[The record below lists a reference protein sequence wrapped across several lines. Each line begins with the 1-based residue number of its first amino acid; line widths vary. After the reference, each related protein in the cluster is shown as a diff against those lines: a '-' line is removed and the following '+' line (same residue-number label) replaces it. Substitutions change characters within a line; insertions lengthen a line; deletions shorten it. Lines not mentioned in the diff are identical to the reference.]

1 MTNPYD
7 NYLGDYYE
15 AKLNPSEGYTAFR
28 FAKFRHNYL
37 DLLRPQ
43 QHGTLLEIGPGM
55 GEFLTFVTGN
65 AAFEHVQGVDYAP
78 DCVEHCR
85 DQGLDVVHIDDL
97 ERWLADHEGEF
108 SAIVMLHVLEHIPK
122 VDTIRVLGAI
132 RRALR
137 PAGALLVEVPN
148 AGNPWITGI
157 ALAEDF
163 THEVGFTSTSLA
175 YVLKRAGFAA
185 TTVHGVKVPW
195 SSRFLPVRLANE
207 VGNGITRVMVRLS
220 APRAD
225 HVLDAQIFAVARS

>member
-137 PAGALLVEVPN
+137 PG
-148 AGNPWITGI
+148 
-157 ALAEDF
+157 
-163 THEVGFTSTSLA
+163 
-175 YVLKRAGFAA
+175 
-185 TTVHGVKVPW
+185 
-195 SSRFLPVRLANE
+195 
-207 VGNGITRVMVRLS
+207 
-220 APRAD
+220 
-225 HVLDAQIFAVARS
+225 ARSWSRSRTRATRGSPASPSPRTSPTRSGSPAPAWPTC